1 MAPQVTEPNR
11 FELRL
16 GGTTIVYTTSSIAGQ
31 PTLSLDEDGNSRSW
45 SGSEIER
52 EETSLGALVTVTLDF
67 IADFKRDTLSLLLPE
82 IHLPQDGGSSDFTAI
97 VIWTTHRTSIGGP
110 QLVEGPIQVY
120 TCVKTFHGTAQQVAF

>member
-31 PTLSLDEDGNSRSW
+31 PTLSLDSDGDSRSW

-67 IADFKRDTLSLLLPE
+67 IADLKRDTLSLLLPE
-82 IHLPQDGGSSDFTAI
+82 IHLPESGTSDFTAI
-97 VIWTTHRTSIGGP
+97 VIWTTHRTSLAGP
-110 QLVEGPIQVY
+110 GAVEGPIQVY
-120 TCVKTFHGTAQQVAF
+120 TCVKTFHGTAQQVDF